1 MGRGH
6 GKRCVELRG
15 GNGVGSEELMDRK
28 AGKLSWAR
36 LAEAWPVRHCEMYR
50 EPLQSHSGTGQAS
63 EEEIRQP
70 ATMVAHTKMV

>member
-1 MGRGH
+1 MGRGN

-15 GNGVGSEELMDRK
+15 GKGVGSEELMDGK
-28 AGKLSWAR
+28 AGKLSRAR
-36 LAEAWPVRHCEMYR
+36 LAEAWPIRHCEMDR

-70 ATMVAHTKMV
+70 AVMVAHTKMV